1 MRVVST
7 ATHAAATDDS
17 AERPITPRGM
27 ASPPARRKPAEA
39 ESDSSR
45 PATIRIEASGRTDS
59 HRRRDLERELDRVQ
73 TAAPSRPASP
83 GRHLKWLLLSQGL
96 LLNAFVILLV
106 FGWSAPLP
114 AKRLLLGGIALTG
127 AALVVLID
135 VALRGTRESRRA
147 TSHSGLGHLA
157 ARVLPATFVA
167 GWIALSLYALALPA
181 SVKAFEE
188 ARITPAAAPAA
199 VAVPVRA
206 PMHTVATQAV
216 VPAVEPAATRG
227 SQPPQAGKRTPFK
240 W

>member
-7 ATHAAATDDS
+7 AAHATATDDS
-17 AERPITPRGM
+17 DARPITPRGM
-27 ASPPARRKPAEA
+27 AAPPAPRKPAEA
-39 ESDSSR
+39 EGDSSR

-59 HRRRDLERELDRVQ
+59 HRRRDLERELDRLQ
-73 TAAPSRPASP
+73 TAAPPRPASP

-114 AKRLLLGGIALTG
+114 GRRLLLGGIALSG
-127 AALVVLID
+127 AVLVVLID

-147 TSHSGLGHLA
+147 AAHSGLGHLA

-167 GWIALSLYALALPA
+167 GWIGLSLYVLALPPSA
-181 SVKAFEE
+181 KAFEE
-188 ARITPAAAPAA
+188 ARVAPAAAPAA

-206 PMHTVATQAV
+206 PMRTVATQAA
-216 VPAVEPAATRG
+216 VPAVEAAATND

>member
-1 MRVVST
+1 
-7 ATHAAATDDS
+7 
-17 AERPITPRGM
+17 M

-114 AKRLLLGGIALTG
+114 GRRLLLGGIALTG
-127 AALVVLID
+127 VVLVVLID
-135 VALRGTRESRRA
+135 FTLRGAHESKLA
-147 TSHSGLGHLA
+147 ASGGGLGHLA
-157 ARVLPATFVA
+157 VRVLPATFVA
-167 GWIALSLYALALPA
+167 GWIGLSLYVLALPR
-181 SVKAFEE
+181 SVSAFEE
-188 ARITPAAAPAA
+188 AHVAPAAAPSPL
-199 VAVPVRA
+199 AVPVRA
-206 PMHTVATQAV
+206 PIRHVATQAA
-216 VPAVEPAATRG
+216 VPAVESAATKD
-227 SQPPQAGKRTPFK
+227 SPPPVKRTPFK